1 MLKVSLSIR
10 GGAAFDMSRITI
22 DSSLGSYSIQLLE
35 GDLLASEEYAA
46 LIIDENVPVPN
57 ELVGLPTLRL
67 KANEGAK
74 TLSTVE
80 DICSFLLDAGC
91 TRQGRILAVGGGFIQ
106 DVVTLSAAIFMR
118 GIKWDFAPTTLIGM
132 ADSCIGGKSSINI
145 ASGKNAIGNFY
156 PPSGIFIST
165 SFLKSLP
172 RDTVLAGIFESVKI
186 IFAKNPNDFGSVLAE
201 PALSG
206 DASPAQW
213 LSLIE
218 KTLQAKKWFVEID
231 EFDRNE
237 RQMLNF
243 GHTFGHA
250 LEASTRYRVQHG
262 IAVGFGM
269 LAALEFSGN
278 NNQGAGKL
286 LDDFCLSALKTTSA
300 SKLLVESQIDW
311 GIFDQSILRDKKNS
325 ASEIA
330 LVLPSSEGNL
340 NKIFVPKDQS
350 SLAGLR
356 SAMQHVIRKVSED
369 EVL

>member
-1 MLKVSLSIR
+1 
-10 GGAAFDMSRITI
+10 MSRVNI

-35 GDLLASEEYAA
+35 GDLVVSEEYVA
-46 LIIDENVPVPN
+46 LIIDENVPVPRG
-57 ELVGLPTLRL
+57 LVGLPTLRVR
-67 KANEGAK
+67 AQEGAK

-80 DICSFLLDAGC
+80 DICSFLLGAGC

-118 GIKWDFAPTTLIGM
+118 GIQWDYAPTTLIGM

-145 ASGKNAIGNFY
+145 AAGKNAIGNFY

-172 RDTVLAGIFESVKI
+172 HDTVMAGIFESVKI
-186 IFAKNPNDFGSVLAE
+186 LFAKNPNNFGSVVAE

-206 DASPAQW
+206 NASPAQW
-213 LSLIE
+213 LSLLE

-231 EFDRNE
+231 EFDRSE
-237 RQMLNF
+237 RQLLNF

-250 LEASTRYRVQHG
+250 LEASTGYRVQHG
-262 IAVGFGM
+262 IAVGYGM

-278 NNQGAGKL
+278 NNQGAGQIL
-286 LDDFCLSALKTTSA
+286 EDFCLSTLRTTSV
-300 SKLLVESQIDW
+300 SKLLVEGQIDW
-311 GIFDQSILRDKKNS
+311 GIFDQSILRDKKNT

-330 LVLPSSEGNL
+330 LVLPNIVGDL
-340 NKIFVPKDQS
+340 HKVFVPKDSS
-350 SLAGLR
+350 SLAEIR
-356 SAMQHVIRKVSED
+356 SAMQHAIRKVSED